1 MHVPSS
7 NLEKLG
13 WLLQDFGVAAAP
25 QGVAKGRWATFWCGS
40 ISLILLALPL
50 LLCTASTFAAERG
63 KPADVTKG
71 PRWYQVEVVVF
82 RQPLSSSLQEN
93 LLHPEPLALPD
104 DMIALLPREGEP
116 IRPWLMS
123 QLRSGW
129 LTNAY
134 APRLRV
140 LHGDLT
146 PELEDLIDYLEIINL
161 RAANFETFAM
171 LREVTSTSVENL
183 VGSEEPRPP
192 PRPSREPIDIPAP
205 PQALMTQAEV
215 DAALA
220 VAPETAIEAAYRSLP
235 PEEHVLAKEAASL
248 ARRAGYRVLAHQ
260 AWLEPMQQKVPPTH
274 VMIVAGN
281 DDRDIPGRI
290 IGTVGI
296 RLSRFL
302 HAEVVFSF
310 PYGNTGGYAHLVE
323 TRRMRSQEVHYI
335 DHPLFGALIR
345 IEPYPHPAP
354 EVE

>member
-1 MHVPSS
+1 M
-7 NLEKLG
+7 
-13 WLLQDFGVAAAP
+13 
-25 QGVAKGRWATFWCGS
+25 
-40 ISLILLALPL
+40 ALPL
-50 LLCTASTFAAERG
+50 LLCTASPFAAERG
-63 KPADVTKG
+63 YLADVTKG

-93 LLHPEPLALPD
+93 LLHPEPLALPN
-104 DMIALLPREGEP
+104 DMIALLPPEGEP
-116 IRPWLMS
+116 IRPWLIS
-123 QLRSGW
+123 QLDSGW
-129 LTNAY
+129 RTNAY

-183 VGSEEPRPP
+183 LGSEEPQPP

-205 PQALMTQAEV
+205 PRALMTQAEI

-220 VAPETAIEAAYRSLP
+220 VAPLVAIEAAYTSLP

-260 AWLEPMQQKVPPTH
+260 AWLEPMEENVPPTR
-274 VMIVAGN
+274 VMIVASN

-302 HAEVVFSF
+302 HTEVVFSF

-323 TRRMRSQEVHYI
+323 TRRMRSEEVHYI

-345 IEPYPHPAP
+345 IEPYPRPGP